1 MKKLLTLLAIT
12 LALAACNNE
21 HKVDKEEIKDNIEE
35 SMDKMKDKLHEGMD
49 KMKDKMEEIRDT
61 MKVRIDSLKEKF

>member
-1 MKKLLTLLAIT
+1 MKKLLTLAA
-12 LALAACNNE
+12 LALALTACNND

-35 SMDKMKDKLHEGMD
+35 SMDKMKDKMQDGME

-61 MKVRIDSLKEKF
+61 MKARVDTIRKRI